1 MERNFKAILGV
12 CIFYIVFLFPSW
24 TAAQNFDKKKYE
36 KRYYYQLGLGVGDF
50 FPADPGAD
58 VKSKLLPS
66 LSAAFGRRMGGHF
79 GLKST
84 LSIQSFLVKQPS
96 DPFKGLSYALDLMPT
111 VNLFPTRTQLDQPR
125 INAELGMGVGYLMN
139 YVSKDYTVGER
150 LFKGNYLEFSPYVPI
165 RLSIHLKYKKVTN
178 LGIEGVFFNT
188 WLGPE
193 KQTIYE
199 IKKNANQFG
208 QINLVMRRFLF

>member
-1 MERNFKAILGV
+1 MEKNFKRIFGV
-12 CIFYIVFLFPSW
+12 YFFYVAFFFPSW
-24 TAAQNFDKKKYE
+24 IAAQNFDKTKYE
-36 KRYYYQLGLGVGDF
+36 KQFFYQLGVGVGNF
-50 FPADPGAD
+50 FPDEPGSD
-58 VKSKLLPS
+58 VNSKLVPS
-66 LSAAFGRRMGGHF
+66 LSAAFGKRVGRHF

-84 LSIQSFLVKQPS
+84 VSIQPFLVEKPTE
-96 DPFKGLSYALDLMPT
+96 PFKGLSYAMDLMPT

-125 INAELGMGVGYLMN
+125 TNAELGMGVGYLMN
-139 YVSKDYTVGER
+139 YVSKDYSVGSR
-150 LFKGNYLEFSPYVPI
+150 QFKGNYLEFSPYVPI

-193 KQTIYE
+193 KETLYE

>member
-12 CIFYIVFLFPSW
+12 CVFFIVFLYPSW
-24 TAAQNFDKKKYE
+24 TTAQNFEKKKYE
-36 KRYYYQLGLGVGDF
+36 KRYFYQLGLGVGDF
-50 FPADPGAD
+50 FPAEPGAD
-58 VKSKLLPS
+58 VRSKLLPS

-84 LSIQSFLVKQPS
+84 LSIQSFLVEQPS
-96 DPFKGLSYALDLMPT
+96 EPFKGLSYALDLMPT

-125 INAELGMGVGYLMN
+125 INAELGMGFGYLIN
-139 YVSKDYTVGER
+139 YVNKDWETLDYNGS
-150 LFKGNYLEFSPYVPI
+150 YLEFSPYVPI